1 MIRCDACGM
10 TGDETAMDNHVC
22 RVEIEAVDERP
33 DGKALMTGSAYAM
46 AIGLCIILIAS
57 LAYANVGNDLYS
69 FSNEY
74 AVQQAARSAGLYWS
88 TVMLGS
94 GLFSVGLLLWCTGY
108 IAKAIS
114 FLPSNRVGCLRSD
127 EDLFSLLRRSD
138 AALYKAQA
146 DGRNVVRCAD
156 GDATQ
161 SAHGVFASA
170 SWGRETQGDRSGHRG
185 VETSSKL
192 SAFGVHDRI
201 SLPS

>member
-46 AIGLCIILIAS
+46 AIGLCITLIAS

-69 FSNEY
+69 LSNEY
-74 AVQQAARSAGLYWS
+74 AVQQAARRAGLYWS
-88 TVMLGS
+88 AVMLGS

-114 FLPSNRVGCLRSD
+114 FLASNRVGCLRSD
-127 EDLFSLLRRSD
+127 EDFSH
-138 AALYKAQA
+138 
-146 DGRNVVRCAD
+146 C
-156 GDATQ
+156 
-161 SAHGVFASA
+161 
-170 SWGRETQGDRSGHRG
+170 
-185 VETSSKL
+185 
-192 SAFGVHDRI
+192 
-201 SLPS
+201 